1 MKKLGLLFAV
11 AMLFTSC
18 LFDTDDAGVSSWLS
32 SHGMPD
38 SYKVQVLDIGGI
50 KPVSVEVGVK
60 TDAKLADST
69 IFLLGQTS
77 NVSYDMFMEFLFSE
91 SKKNLTK
98 LNNADSASSLMTF
111 CWFQKLYKNKNFP
124 KDSIPES
131 TSVDVNVSWKI
142 EYVGNEDALKKF
154 TKIKDSLWTDSL
166 KNWDAEGSVDTVLEI
181 TYNDKD
187 TSLVKLNLPSAL
199 MDDVKKMTYGARLQM
214 KISAPKAER
223 LYRFYGVGT
232 KLTPY
237 MFLFANDSSVHSFS
251 PYRAANMPVN
261 QEECSDCPV
270 IHGGGSD
277 SIVIE
282 LPGEKIL
289 EAVQEAYKDS
299 PLENKGDGYD
309 VRQTVSL
316 AQLTMARNDADGE
329 SEFGLPIQVVVGSFV
344 DSADTQVRRMES
356 YRLNKSLIASDGHP
370 NLIFHNGDSLSLQ
383 ITQGVR
389 DLVNKAEEGRNLRI
403 VVKMGYP
410 FLQENDTLY
419 SDYVKA
425 DGDTSRVFLNY
436 FDHGRYDF
444 SKAVENSMSLKLWM
458 SSKRGDK

>member
-1 MKKLGLLFAV
+1 MKKIGLLFAV
-11 AMLFTSC
+11 AVLFTSC
-18 LFDTDDAGVSSWLS
+18 LFDTDDSGVSSWLS

-60 TDAKLADST
+60 TEPKLVDST

-77 NVSYDMFMEFLFSE
+77 KVSYDMVMEFVDVE
-91 SKKNLTK
+91 SDKNLKK
-98 LNNADSASSLMTF
+98 LKEADSLSSLITF
-111 CWFQKLYKNKNFP
+111 CWYQRLYKNKYFP
-124 KDSIPES
+124 KDSVPQNVS
-131 TSVDVNVSWKI
+131 MDVNISWKI
-142 EYVGNEDALKKF
+142 KYLEKESEVKNLLKVS
-154 TKIKDSLWTDSL
+154 DSAWIDSL
-166 KNWDAEGSVDTVLEI
+166 KIWEAEKSADTVVEI

-187 TSLVKLNLPSAL
+187 TSLMTLNLPSAM
-199 MDDVKKMTYGARLQM
+199 MDDIKKMTYGVHLQM
-214 KISAPKAER
+214 KVSLLNAEH
-223 LYRFYGVGT
+223 LYRFYGAGT

-237 MFLFANDSSVHSFS
+237 MILFANDSSVRSFS
-251 PYRAANMPVN
+251 PSHAANMITLLDD
-261 QEECSDCPV
+261 CSDCPV
-270 IHGGGSD
+270 VHGGGND

-289 EAVQEAYKDS
+289 EAVQDAYKDS
-299 PLENKGDGYD
+299 PLENKGEGYD

-329 SEFGLPIQVVVGSFV
+329 SEFGLPIQVVVGSFI

-356 YRLNKSLIASDGHP
+356 YRLNKGLIASEGHP
-370 NLIFHNGDSLSLQ
+370 NLIFHDGDSLSLQ

-410 FLQENDTLY
+410 FLQEKDTLY
-419 SDYVKA
+419 SDYVSA